1 MEERR
6 TIPRKYLM
14 AYSSVYVQSTGRMLG
29 YLSDPT
35 FGGLMVI
42 GKESIETGREID
54 LHIDLPEMPS
64 VTAKF
69 LRIRA
74 RVVRCQPDLDPRLYN
89 IGFEFLKITK
99 DEKNII
105 AQMIESYEL
114 RRDDN
119 IS

>member
-6 TIPRKYLM
+6 MIPRKYLM

-29 YLSDPT
+29 YLSDLT

-42 GKESIETGREID
+42 SKDPIKVGREID

-64 VTAKF
+64 ITDKF
-69 LRIRA
+69 LRIQA

-99 DEKNII
+99 DEKNIV
-105 AQMIESYEL
+105 AQMIESYEF
-114 RRDDN
+114 RREDHL
-119 IS
+119 